1 MLNKVKNLFKKSN
14 TLKKEKSELNKNTI
28 LKGEED
34 ERVFISMNDF
44 KTAFQNVE
52 EIYYINKIFLIAM
65 EREIVC
71 LLLTQGKNTN

>member
-14 TLKKEKSELNKNTI
+14 TLKKEKSELNKNTVS
-28 LKGEED
+28 KMEED
-34 ERVFISMNDF
+34 EKVFISMNDF